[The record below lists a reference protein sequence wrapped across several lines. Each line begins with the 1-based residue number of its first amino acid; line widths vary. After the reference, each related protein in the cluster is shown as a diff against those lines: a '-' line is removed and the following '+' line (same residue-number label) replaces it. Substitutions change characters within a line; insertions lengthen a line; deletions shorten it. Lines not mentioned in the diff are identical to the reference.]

1 MIYASTW
8 LQKSMTDGIEVTT
21 GITQIEK
28 EGMVGSIVPLVL
40 APTTRD
46 VEIPQP
52 FKIFH
57 FPTVVFH
64 HDITALLVFR
74 PLAVSVTGALEAM

>member
-57 FPTVVFH
+57 FP
-64 HDITALLVFR
+64 
-74 PLAVSVTGALEAM
+74 PLSSIMISPPCLYSDH